1 MKEKSRKSSTQ
12 TLGEIGL
19 DNFATYLMNRIAA
32 RYNAQMSEQISNLGL
47 NTLKMRALAVLSIIE
62 SPLISELAVYSVTEK
77 STLSRALDALEE
89 DGLAQRSVDPCDS
102 RAVRVKITGAGRDV
116 FDGVWPHMF
125 EAYQALFEGIDDDER
140 HAFIGTLKKL
150 LRNTKIHDF

>member
-62 SPLISELAVYSVTEK
+62 SPLISELAVY
-77 STLSRALDALEE
+77 
-89 DGLAQRSVDPCDS
+89 
-102 RAVRVKITGAGRDV
+102 
-116 FDGVWPHMF
+116 
-125 EAYQALFEGIDDDER
+125 
-140 HAFIGTLKKL
+140 
-150 LRNTKIHDF
+150 